1 MTHEFPATPAD
12 AGVLEGFR
20 QDIPLDARVSQVL
33 IREIIAG
40 HHPPG
45 IWLREQE
52 VAGRLGV
59 SRPTVREAF
68 RQVFRAG
75 FVDLQPWRGAQ
86 VIELTARDTEGLLIL
101 LEAHFGAVAEIAARA
116 PTDAPYMTRVDAL
129 LPKLKTAAASGALT
143 ERVNLSFEIA
153 RLLAKAGGNATA
165 HDALTRIGSLV
176 LWQHRFLEAAD
187 RPVAIRSYKM
197 LAAVVAAVK
206 ASDAETA
213 AAAAR
218 AVVRITRHALIP
230 RLPHP

>member
-1 MTHEFPATPAD
+1 MTHEFPVTPAD

-86 VIELTARDTEGLLIL
+86 VIELTTRDTEGLLIL
-101 LEAHFGAVAEIAARA
+101 LAAHFGAVAEIAASA
-116 PTDAPYMTRVDAL
+116 QADAPYMARVDAL
-129 LPKLKTAAASGALT
+129 LPQLKTAAESGTLT

-153 RLLAKAGGNATA
+153 RLLVKAGGNATA
-165 HDALTRIGSLV
+165 HDVFTRIGSLV
-176 LWQHRFLEAAD
+176 LWQHRFLEAED
-187 RPVAIRSYKM
+187 RPVAIRSYEM

-206 ASDAETA
+206 AGDAETA

-218 AVVRITRHALIP
+218 AVVRITRQALIP
-230 RLPHP
+230 RLPQP